1 MRLSNTFSSDFY
13 HGCLSATLLQN
24 LCLYLCAL
32 FFIFAFLLL
41 INFISTSVHDKLQQM
56 GILYALGAGFWE
68 NVKIYTGS
76 ALLIG
81 AALFLISSAFVPL
94 YVSLANA
101 FITYYAPTSPTLIS
115 VTFWPF
121 AAILLIALAA
131 TFIGS
136 FLAMLHYRKVAPAE
150 IIRRGQN

>member
-1 MRLSNTFSSDFY
+1 MY
-13 HGCLSATLLQN
+13 ATLLQN
-24 LCLYLCAL
+24 LCLSLCAV

-41 INFISTSVHDKLQQM
+41 INFISASVHDKLQQM
-56 GILYALGAGFWE
+56 GILYALGAGFRE

-81 AALFLISSAFVPL
+81 AALFLLSSAFMPL

-101 FITYYAPTSPTLIS
+101 FIASYEPAAPALLA

-121 AAILLIALAA
+121 AAVFAIALAA
-131 TFIGS
+131 TFLGS
-136 FLAMLHYRKVAPAE
+136 FLVMLRYRRRAPAE
-150 IIRRGQN
+150 IIRMGQS